1 MRKTAIY
8 GFMFSGIGFL
18 LLQACFVAREYE
30 RPDLD
35 GLDHLYRTDELP
47 VDSVSIASVSW
58 REIFTDPF
66 LSGYIEEGLRD
77 NLDIRIALQRLVAA
91 EAYMKQGKAGYYPSL
106 QGRASM
112 THQELA
118 RNSQFG
124 SFFNGAIEQF
134 EFSGSFSWEAD
145 VWGKI
150 RSTRRATL
158 ASYLQQVAAHKAVKT
173 ELIAEIATNYYQ
185 LLALDEQYE
194 VTSKTI
200 ENRTLS
206 LQTMKALKEAGNVTQ
221 VAVDGAAAQLYNS
234 QALLIDLE
242 KQIFRTENFLSFLLG
257 RPGEQVKRGRLSAQ
271 KDNTGLT
278 LGVPA
283 LLLRN
288 RPDVMAAEYG
298 LVNSFELTNVARSY
312 FYPSFVITGT
322 GGFQSLQFDKLFD
335 SGSLFATLVG
345 SLTGPIF
352 NKRQVRTNYEVA
364 EAQQRES
371 LLNFEKTVL
380 LAGQEVSNALY
391 DYKAE
396 KRKYLFR
403 QEEVSALRRAEK
415 NSDALLKSGFGTY
428 LDLLT
433 ARQAAL
439 NAELNAIDN
448 KLQQMNAMVD
458 LYRALGGGWQ

>member
-1 MRKTAIY
+1 MRKKPLYIY
-8 GFMFSGIGFL
+8 MCAGATFL
-18 LLQACFVAREYE
+18 LLQACFVAKEYE
-30 RPDLD
+30 RPELT

-47 VDSVSIASVSW
+47 IDSVSIASVSW
-58 REIFTDPF
+58 RELFTDPY

-77 NLDIRIALQRLVAA
+77 NLDIRIALERMIAA
-91 EAYMKQGKAGYYPSL
+91 EAYMKQGKAGYFPSL

-124 SFFNGAIEQF
+124 SFFNGSIEQF
-134 EFSGSFSWEAD
+134 EVSGNFSWEAD
-145 VWGKI
+145 IWGKI
-150 RSTRRATL
+150 RSSRRASL
-158 ASYLQQVAAHKAVKT
+158 ASYLQQVSVHKAVKT
-173 ELIAEIATNYYQ
+173 ELVAEIATNYYQ

-194 VTSKTI
+194 VTRKTI

-206 LQTMKALKEAGNVTQ
+206 LQTMQALKAAGNVTQ
-221 VAVDGAAAQLYNS
+221 VAVDGAAAQLYSS

-242 KQIFRTENFLSFLLG
+242 KQLFRTENYLSFLLG
-257 RPGEQVKRGRLSAQ
+257 KPGEPIKRGKLETQEPSTR
-271 KDNTGLT
+271 LT

-288 RPDVMAAEYG
+288 RPDVMAAEYS

-312 FYPSFVITGT
+312 FYPSLVITGT
-322 GGFQSLQFDKLFD
+322 GGFQSLQFEKLFD
-335 SGSLFATLVG
+335 SGSLFANLVG

-364 EAQQRES
+364 QAQQRES

-396 KRKYLFR
+396 MRKYGYR
-403 QEEVSALRRAEK
+403 QDEVAALRRAEI
-415 NSDALLKSGFGTY
+415 NSEALLKSGFGTY

-433 ARQAAL
+433 ARQTAL
-439 NAELNAIDN
+439 NAELNATDN
-448 KLQQMNAMVD
+448 KLQQLVSLIN